1 MSSERTTIMRHAST
15 VMVGQLAVMAFS
27 VTDTLVAGHFADTAL
42 AALAVASA
50 TYVTVHISLM
60 GMLQALLPVWAEL
73 HGAQRHAEVGR
84 SVRQALYLWALTA
97 CVGMWALLNPDWL
110 LNWTQVPNDV
120 QTDVRS
126 YLQIVAFGLPAS
138 LLFRMY
144 STLNQS
150 LGKPKL
156 VTWVQVAALLVKIP
170 LSIILVLG
178 IPELLPAMG
187 LAGCAWATLI
197 VTLLMLSLAIGL
209 LRTQSFYRP
218 YRIWAG
224 VEKPHWPTLMRFVR
238 LGLPSGLAIG
248 VEVTSFTLMS
258 LFIARLGVVATASHQ
273 IVSNMTAVLY
283 MVPLSLSIASSSR
296 VSYWIGAGQT
306 QHARRALRTGLS
318 LILISCVVLASI
330 IAWQHETVAHI
341 YTQSPEVASLAAGLF
356 VWLAIYHIADAVQVF
371 CVFALRCYGITVL
384 PLITYTV
391 LLWGL
396 GLGGGYAVAYGL
408 GESSS
413 MLTPMLRWLTPNS
426 PIAFWQTGS
435 LALYITSAVLLPV
448 LWRAAYQDRARHAQ
462 TRTEA

>member
-1 MSSERTTIMRHAST
+1 MNTERATIMRHAGT

-27 VTDTLVAGHFADTAL
+27 ITDTLVAGRFADTAL

-84 SVRQALYLWALTA
+84 SVRQALYLCALTA
-97 CVGMWALLNPDWL
+97 AIGMLALLHPDPL
-110 LNWTQVPNDV
+110 LNWTQVPVNLQD
-120 QTDVRS
+120 DVRG
-126 YLQIVAFGLPAS
+126 YLNIIAFGLPAS

-156 VTWVQVAALLVKIP
+156 VTWVQVGALAVKVP

-178 IPELLPAMG
+178 IPHLLPPLG
-187 LAGCAWATLI
+187 LAGCAWATLA
-197 VTLLMLSLAIGL
+197 VMLMMLGLALWL
-209 LRTQSFYRP
+209 LRTQDFYKP
-218 YRIWAG
+218 YRIWAAM
-224 VEKPHWPTLMRFVR
+224 EKPNPTVLLRFVR

-283 MVPLSLSIASSSR
+283 MIPLSLSIASSAR
-296 VSYWIGAGQT
+296 VSYWIGAGHIQR
-306 QHARRALRTGLS
+306 ARHALRTGLG
-318 LILISCVVLASI
+318 LILLLSMSLAGLI
-330 IAWQHETVAHI
+330 GWQRETIVNL
-341 YTQSPEVASLAAGLF
+341 YTQSPEVISLATTLL
-356 VWLAIYHIADAVQVF
+356 VWLMVYHVADAVQVF
-371 CVFALRCYGITVL
+371 AVFTLRCYGITVL

-396 GLGGGYAVAYGL
+396 GLAGGYWVAYGSGTAL
-408 GESSS
+408 AGVS
-413 MLTPMLRWLTPNS
+413 WLVPQS

-435 LALYITSAVLLPV
+435 LALYITTAVLLPV
-448 LWRAAYQDRARHAQ
+448 LWRAAYRPNGQH
-462 TRTEA
+462 T

>member
-1 MSSERTTIMRHAST
+1 MSSERSTIMRHAST

-73 HGAQRHAEVGR
+73 QGAQRHAEVGR
-84 SVRQALYLWALTA
+84 SVRQAVYLCVVTA
-97 CVGMWALLNPDWL
+97 GVGMWALLSPDWL
-110 LNWTQVPNDV
+110 LNWTQVPTNL

-138 LLFRMY
+138 LLFRLY

-178 IPELLPAMG
+178 VPDVLPAMG

-197 VTLLMLSLAIGL
+197 VTVLMLSLAIGL

-218 YRIWAG
+218 YRIWAAM
-224 VEKPHWPTLMRFVR
+224 ERPHGPTLLRFIR

-273 IVSNMTAVLY
+273 IVANMTAVLY

-296 VSYWIGAGQT
+296 VSYWMGAGQT
-306 QHARRALRTGLS
+306 QRARRALRTGLS
-318 LILISCVVLASI
+318 LVLLTCIGLAALM
-330 IAWQHETVAHI
+330 AWQHESLAQV
-341 YTQSPEVASLAAGLF
+341 YTQSPEVASLAADLF
-356 VWLAIYHIADAVQVF
+356 VWLAFYHVADAVQVF
-371 CVFALRCYGITVL
+371 CVFTLRCYGITVL

-396 GLGGGYAVAYGL
+396 GLGGGYAVAYGWGDASNFHAPL
-408 GESSS
+408 LS
-413 MLTPMLRWLTPNS
+413 WLTPNS

-435 LALYITSAVLLPV
+435 LALYATSAVLLPV
-448 LWRAAYQDRARHAQ
+448 LWHAAYQDRSRHRQANI
-462 TRTEA
+462 EA